1 MKNLTYF
8 LQFQKKSKII
18 FIIFLLFLGT
28 LLDLFGLSMIIPL
41 INAVAD
47 YDKINNLIINYN
59 ILSSLSNLDQNQLI
73 ILLLI
78 IFLTIN
84 VFKGLVFVYLN
95 LKTNEFSRNI
105 NINISSKLINYY
117 SSINYEDMISK
128 SSGTLIRNITEE
140 VMGVS
145 TAISNFLS
153 LIVEVSVVV
162 FIFGFIL
169 FVEPN
174 GLLIITFFLLF
185 GLFMFKKIINK
196 RLISWG
202 RSKQK
207 YFLKKISTINELFH
221 SYPELKLLNKINY
234 FGSLYNSFNK
244 VFFNNVIK
252 YNVVQIVPRFLIE
265 SLAVL
270 GMMFAL
276 IYLILIKD
284 DQSQILYT
292 LAILGASA
300 LRLLPT
306 IGRIVNYYNSFKFS
320 NASIN
325 LIKSELQ
332 NQIYYEKKDIKG
344 SNSLKFQNK
353 ITLKNIS
360 YSYPNKKIEVLNNI
374 SLEIQKNEVVGIRGT
389 TGSGKSTLLKIILGL
404 LKPQEGNLM
413 IDEVD
418 VHKNNLLDFWY
429 EKVAYVP
436 QSIYLLN
443 DSIKKN
449 ILLGLE
455 ESEEIEE
462 NYNNAI
468 NISLCTEFIEK
479 MRDNDQTIVGENGL
493 KLSGGQIQRLGIARA
508 IYQQKEVLVLD
519 EATNSLDENTEK
531 AILKNILKNKNK
543 PTIIFVSHKSSNFDV
558 CNKIIDI
565 KNIIL

>member
-47 YDKINNLIINYN
+47 YDKINNLIINYS

-84 VFKGLVFVYLN
+84 VFKGIVFVYLN
-95 LKTNEFSRNI
+95 LKTNEFSKNI

-145 TAISNFLS
+145 SAISNFLS

-202 RSKQK
+202 RNRQK

-244 VFFNNVIK
+244 IFYNNVIK
-252 YNVVQIVPRFLIE
+252 YNVVQVVPRFLIE

-276 IYLILIKD
+276 IYLIIIKD

-332 NQIYYEKKDIKG
+332 NQLYYEKKDIKG

-353 ITLKNIS
+353 IALKSIS

-374 SLEIQKNEVVGIRGT
+374 SLEIKKNEVVGIRGA

-418 VHKNNLLDFWY
+418 VHKNNLIDFWY

-449 ILLGLE
+449 ILIGLE
-455 ESEEIEE
+455 ESEEIKEYYKE
-462 NYNNAI
+462 SLDV
-468 NISLCTEFIEK
+468 SLCNEFVEK

-493 KLSGGQIQRLGIARA
+493 KLSGGQKQRLGIARA
-508 IYQQKEVLVLD
+508 LYQKKEILILD
-519 EATNSLDENTEK
+519 EATNSLDEFTEK
-531 AILKNILKNKNK
+531 KILEKILNLKNKQ
-543 PTIIFVSHKSSNFDV
+543 TIIFVSHKSANFNICD
-558 CNKIIDI
+558 KIIDI
-565 KNIIL
+565 SNLN